1 MDQTALTFPIISTL
15 DFLVFSVII
24 FLAVRSCRMTAG
36 LRIRT
41 LLETLAKDSTWY
53 FIVIFTS
60 HIAFEATLIFGRV
73 SAIVPYSVA
82 VFPNVRPFRKQ
93 SSSFRACKLLS
104 TCLHNNR
111 PHHVVRRHNQRQC
124 LVSPAF
130 GAHMLFKQPTACP
143 RFIPVMISRIVISLR
158 KATDLQQNG
167 WSFGEAAGEH
177 MNVNLSSLRWG
188 TNRDDDVPVGTHPD
202 M

>member
-1 MDQTALTFPIISTL
+1 
-15 DFLVFSVII
+15 
-24 FLAVRSCRMTAG
+24 MTAG

-53 FIVIFTS
+53 FIAIFTS

-82 VFPNVRPFRKQ
+82 MFPNVRPFRKQ

-104 TCLHNNR
+104 TCLDNNR

-130 GAHMLFKQPTACP
+130 GAHYVIQTADGLFQVYPCDDLTDSYLVTESH
-143 RFIPVMISRIVISLR
+143 RF
-158 KATDLQQNG
+158 
-167 WSFGEAAGEH
+167 AAEWLVLWG
-177 MNVNLSSLRWG
+177 SSWRAYE
-188 TNRDDDVPVGTHPD
+188 R
-202 M
+202 